1 MPVPPDDLLC
11 RFIRPGDWSRR
22 ENRPRPG
29 AFKQPALS
37 VWHVERLRAQGA
49 APEDLRLE
57 HLRGCGQAHHTAAD
71 YRILAIEASI
81 ADGMPFQVQVEWRPE
96 DQYVSEPW
104 RPWANSHVQVEAIEG
119 PPDFLAEYRRRLA
132 LTTRWSVPPD

>member
-37 VWHVERLRAQGA
+37 VWHIERLRAQGA

-71 YRILAIEASI
+71 YRILADVYRAVRPRRQVPSI
-81 ADGMPFQVQVEWRPE
+81 RAQNFDIYGVNR
-96 DQYVSEPW
+96 
-104 RPWANSHVQVEAIEG
+104 
-119 PPDFLAEYRRRLA
+119 
-132 LTTRWSVPPD
+132 